1 MAKKPPL
8 ANDQK
13 RKGYKPLNLFM
24 EKKKMRS
31 HFIQAPG
38 FIRGVLNFEF

>member
-24 EKKKMRS
+24 EKKKNAEPLYS
-31 HFIQAPG
+31 SPWIHPWG
-38 FIRGVLNFEF
+38 LEF